1 MVLVLALPVLIVAFA
16 VLMGG
21 CGLAQGLGDPGGAA
35 ALRWIAVACL
45 LLLVMDALLLLLALG
60 LSAIEERDRR

>member
-1 MVLVLALPVLIVAFA
+1 MLVLALPVLIVAFA

-21 CGLAQGLGDPGGAA
+21 WGLAQGLGDPGGAA
-35 ALRWIAVACL
+35 ALRWIAIACL